1 MNNGKPFRLRRG
13 MIKDSTKKMPII
25 ICKFLIEQMSEESCY
40 NMTNMQVKRYLDER
54 GNNNDDN
61 V

>member
-1 MNNGKPFRLRRG
+1 

-25 ICKFLIEQMSEESCY
+25 ICKLLIEQMSEESCY
-40 NMTNMQVKRYLDER
+40 NMTYMQVKRYLDER